1 MPKKIEKCRICG
13 NKELHTVLD
22 LGIQTLTGVFPA
34 SKDQQITEGPLQ
46 LVKCFGDSDSC
57 GLLQL
62 AHSYSLDEM
71 YGDNYGYRSG
81 LNPSMVNHLHKKVQK
96 VIDLID
102 LSDNPIVLDI
112 GSNDG
117 TTLSAYPASCI
128 RVGMD
133 PTAKKFLKFYPP
145 NTTILTEFFSKQC
158 FIDHFP
164 NKKARVIT
172 SFSMFYDLEDPMGFM
187 SSIKDLLDEN
197 GIWVFEQSYMP
208 TMLEKN
214 SYDTICHEHLEYY
227 AVKQIDW
234 MINKCGL
241 MIIDI
246 EFNDVNGGSFSVT
259 ASHKDSQYSEFT
271 DLKDLLIREQAL
283 GLDSIDT
290 YKSFASRVKLLRNN
304 LKEFIYS
311 ESSKGKQF
319 ACLGASTKGNVI
331 LQYFS
336 LTAYTIIAV
345 GEVNPEKYGKY
356 TPNTLIPILP
366 ESDLLDMGVDYIIV
380 LPWHFRP
387 YFEIK
392 LSDIT
397 SSIIFPLPE
406 LSIINNA

>member
-1 MPKKIEKCRICG
+1 MAICEEEKPHVMLLQEIAQDEAGIENLRKRMGPKGYAIYAIPAYSYTGRWGTKQSKGGAAIVMDKTLNHRPAAEARVHRAVALTVRVGNTIIGTGYAPPNEADLEDLEKAIH
-13 NKELHTVLD
+13 EIV
-22 LGIQTLTGVFPA
+22 IQEKLTESATKTPWLFGGDWNVEPTRPDCLPA
-34 SKDQQITEGPLQ
+34 YGPLQ
-46 LVKCFGDSDSC
+46 G
-57 GLLQL
+57 
-62 AHSYSLDEM
+62 
-71 YGDNYGYRSG
+71 
-81 LNPSMVNHLHKKVQK
+81 
-96 VIDLID
+96 
-102 LSDNPIVLDI
+102 I
-112 GSNDG
+112 GARI
-117 TTLSAYPASCI
+117 LRHHA
-128 RVGMD
+128 
-133 PTAKKFLKFYPP
+133 PTRWWGKR
-145 NTTILTEFFSKQC
+145 E
-158 FIDHFP
+158 
-164 NKKARVIT
+164 
-172 SFSMFYDLEDPMGFM
+172 
-187 SSIKDLLDEN
+187 
-197 GIWVFEQSYMP
+197 
-208 TMLEKN
+208 
-214 SYDTICHEHLEYY
+214 
-227 AVKQIDW
+227 IDW

-331 LQYFS
+331 LQYCS
-336 LTAYTIIAV
+336 LTADTIIAV